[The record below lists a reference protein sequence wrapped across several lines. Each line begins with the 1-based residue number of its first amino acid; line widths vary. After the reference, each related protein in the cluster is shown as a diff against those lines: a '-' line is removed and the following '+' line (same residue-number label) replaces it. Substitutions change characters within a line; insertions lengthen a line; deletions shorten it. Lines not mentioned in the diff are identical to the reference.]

1 MRSLA
6 FAVALLAFGAAV
18 LGSRELKQQEG
29 ELARTLA
36 FYGLPGSRA
45 PACWTVVAL
54 LL

>member
-18 LGSRELKQQEG
+18 LGAARELKQQEG

-45 PACWTVVAL
+45 PL
-54 LL
+54 PDGLR